1 MAQRS
6 SQPQPDPAAGQRGGL
21 VYQTRCALRQNI
33 QRGCAFASALML
45 GRTMNM
51 DDAISEE
58 ELAALEVTLPTAL
71 ELCRLGLAS
80 MIDIR
85 QTFEIEMK
93 GAIPDSVHIPLF
105 EVKRMLGHTL
115 TEDEQDILDA
125 GKPKDMDAMSFFSM
139 INQLHHARDHLLLC
153 VCNSGRRSL
162 AAASL
167 LRSLGYPKALSVA
180 GGFQAWKKL
189 NDVALKTAPPSTAS

>member
-1 MAQRS
+1 
-6 SQPQPDPAAGQRGGL
+6 
-21 VYQTRCALRQNI
+21 
-33 QRGCAFASALML
+33 ML

-125 GKPKDMDAMSFFSM
+125 GKPSDIDVQGFFTM
-139 INQLHHARDHLLLC
+139 INRLHHAHDNILLPH
-153 VCNSGRRSL
+153 SYHTAHFPWRRTVQ
-162 AAASL
+162 AFTEA
-167 LRSLGYPKALSVA
+167 GHPDVMISV
-180 GGFQAWKKL
+180 FK
-189 NDVALKTAPPSTAS
+189 DVAEPGRATEFLSTDLLPCLSGLTVM

>member
-1 MAQRS
+1 
-6 SQPQPDPAAGQRGGL
+6 
-21 VYQTRCALRQNI
+21 
-33 QRGCAFASALML
+33 
-45 GRTMNM
+45 MNM

>member
-1 MAQRS
+1 MTDEAPVSDEERAQ
-6 SQPQPDPAAGQRGGL
+6 
-21 VYQTRCALRQNI
+21 
-33 QRGCAFASALML
+33 
-45 GRTMNM
+45 
-51 DDAISEE
+51 
-58 ELAALEVTLPTAL
+58 LEVSLPTAL

-93 GAIPDSVHIPLF
+93 GAIPDTVHIPLF

-115 TEDEQDILDA
+115 SEDEQDILDA
-125 GKPKDMDAMSFFSM
+125 GKPKDMDVMSFFTM
-139 INQLHHARDHLLLC
+139 INQLHHGRDHLLLC
-153 VCNSGRRSL
+153 ICNSGRRSL

-167 LRSLGYPKALSVA
+167 LRKMGYGKALSVA

-189 NDVALKTAPPSTAS
+189 QQAAAPQTPA